1 MQASGRVTVSRV
13 FFFFFF
19 SCSYIEYFKNL
30 TLYPSHTYPIS
41 SPEPAFLL
49 VSTKNANLWANPN
62 EATFDWLVKACLF
75 HGPEAIF
82 RREIEI

>member
-1 MQASGRVTVSRV
+1 MRVSPWAYRKAG
-13 FFFFFF
+13 
-19 SCSYIEYFKNL
+19 E
-30 TLYPSHTYPIS
+30 PIS

-82 RREIEI
+82 RREIEIWEFTPPDTTSTKVAKKKKKLLSLL